1 MNEKRIKKLRMRFL
15 LISFVSLTLAM
26 LIVTVL
32 ILGSNQLIE
41 RRNIRNVLQYII
53 DNDGDLPGA
62 REVGKSND
70 KAVVHDHSVVRFL
83 NEIFNPKIALGDT
96 ENPEFFYNNRYFAI
110 IYDRDLNIE
119 NVITNHTAVVSEQ
132 EANVYG
138 ERALESG
145 TLFGRYSDYY
155 YQVADTEEGGKI
167 VVYLDGYDIIA
178 TNTRL
183 LYVTIGMI
191 LLGMIVAAVFTLYFS
206 KWAIASEIHNMDA
219 QRGFITNA
227 SHELKTPLA
236 VIKAN
241 TEMIEMLGGES
252 EWTQSTSRQV
262 DRMSG
267 LIQNLVMIARAEE
280 YESDAMTDDCD
291 VSLAV
296 SETVRNFEAVA
307 VNEGKTLTKDI
318 MDNIRMRAMD
328 SQIRQL
334 TSLLTDNAIKYCDEG
349 GTINVSLSRKGK
361 SIILNVSNDYSDGEG
376 KDYSRFFDRFYRED
390 ESHNSEK
397 GGYGIGLSIAESI
410 IKVYKGT
417 IDVSWKDGRIS
428 FVCTLLS
435 R

>member
-1 MNEKRIKKLRMRFL
+1 MNEKRIKKLRIRFL
-15 LISFVSLTLAM
+15 LISFFSLTLSM
-26 LIVTVL
+26 LVVTGL
-32 ILGSNQLIE
+32 ILGSNHLIA
-41 RRNIRNVLQYII
+41 RRNIRNVLQYIV
-53 DNDGDLPGA
+53 DNEGDLPGA
-62 REVGKSND
+62 RGVKKSMD
-70 KAVVHDHSVVRFL
+70 KAVTHDHSVVRFL
-83 NEIFNPKIALGDT
+83 NEIFNPKVALGDT

-110 IYDRDLNIE
+110 IYDKDLNIE

-132 EANVYG
+132 EANMYG
-138 ERALESG
+138 EWALESG
-145 TLFGRYSDYY
+145 SLFGRYSDYY
-155 YQVADTEEGGKI
+155 FQVADTEKGGKI
-167 VVYLDGYDIIA
+167 VVYLDSSDIIS

-191 LLGMIVAAVFTLYFS
+191 FLGMIVAAIFTLHFS
-206 KWAIASEIHNMDA
+206 KWAIASEICNMDA

-241 TEMIEMLGGES
+241 TEMIEMLGGEN

-280 YESDAMTDDCD
+280 YESDAMTDNCD
-291 VSLAV
+291 VTQAV

-307 VNEGKTLTKDI
+307 INEGKKLTKDLA
-318 MDNIRMRAMD
+318 DNVCMRAMD

-334 TSLLTDNAIKYCDEG
+334 TSLLIDNAIKYCDEG

-361 SIILNVSNDYSDGEG
+361 STILNVSNNYLDGEG
-376 KDYSRFFDRFYRED
+376 KDYSRFFERFYRED
-390 ESHNSEK
+390 KSHNSEK

-417 IDVSWKDGRIS
+417 IDVTWKDGRIS
-428 FVCTLLS
+428 FVCIL
-435 R
+435 RG